1 MYAWQPEAFIAYF
14 GIRKKEELV
23 TNSSFLN
30 R

>member
-1 MYAWQPEAFIAYF
+1 MYAWQQAAFIAYF